1 MTGKTR
7 YTGFVTVEFTGEG
20 KMNAYN
26 QDQYSSQDRKRRSP
40 LAFRF
45 GKGKKTNA
53 DKAAPFTE
61 LPSELKGHRF
71 TLGRLL
77 RGILNMLFMI
87 VLIAALVALVA
98 AFAYA
103 LINSPEELAQASYN
117 LVNIIKNFIQ
127 SISGAG

>member
-1 MTGKTR
+1 
-7 YTGFVTVEFTGEG
+7 
-20 KMNAYN
+20 MNAYN
-26 QDQYSSQDRKRRSP
+26 QNQYSSQDGKKRSP

-45 GKGKKTNA
+45 GKGKKPNA
-53 DKAAPFTE
+53 ERASPFTE
-61 LPSELKGHRF
+61 LPAELKSRRF

-87 VLIAALVALVA
+87 ILIAALVALVA

-103 LINSPEELAQASYN
+103 LINSPEELAEASYN